1 MPTNYEYDE
10 TSETWPSFVLTG
22 ILMAVGPM
30 TLFQIY
36 QILFGPTDENV
47 NSGNRKELNEEVFT
61 KVNEEYTSDEI
72 KRFRKKFDRN
82 SNKKSKI
89 WSKRNIIIIFGWI
102 LVAVLLQR
110 INSNDAIKGVATKLF
125 DPYEIL
131 GVSTSASDRDIKSA
145 YRKLSVKFHPDKLAK
160 GLTPDEKNVVE
171 EAYVQ
176 ITKAYESLTDE
187 LVRQNYLKYGHPD
200 GPQSTSHGI
209 ALPRF
214 LVDGSASPLLV
225 VCYFVLLGLIL
236 PYFVSRWWARTQS
249 YTKKGIHNVTASNFV
264 SNLVNYKPSEIVT
277 LDLILH
283 WLSFANEFKQFCPG
297 LQPADFEKLLHDH
310 IQRRD
315 SGKLNEIKFRIV
327 AKCHSLLHGLL
338 DIACGFR
345 NLDIAL
351 GAINTFKCIV
361 QAVPLTPN
369 SQILQLPNIDK
380 EHFSN
385 ESKDIHTLGK
395 LFTLEDAKIGE
406 ALGIKDQTK
415 LDETLRVASYIP
427 NLKIIKADF
436 LVPGENQ
443 VTPLSTPYISLK
455 VLVRSAKQP
464 LLPTSLIP
472 EDKLVESQDFES
484 QRDPFAMMSEQPIV
498 PFSFA
503 PFFPTKRRGS
513 WCCLLTSQKDGKIL
527 QTPIIIEKL
536 SYKNLNDDK
545 DFFDKR
551 IKLDLTKDDKFDI
564 NDWEI
569 GTIKIPL
576 GQPAPET
583 VGDFFFRVIVKS
595 TDYFTTDLD
604 ITMNMKVRDL
614 PVVEEEVDIYSEE
627 EEDDYSSDDNESESD
642 DQSDASDYTDI
653 DTDTEAEEDES
664 TE

>member
-10 TSETWPSFVLTG
+10 ASETWPSFVLTG
-22 ILMAVGPM
+22 VLMVVGPM
-30 TLFQIY
+30 TLLQIY
-36 QILFGPTDENV
+36 QILFGSNAEDV
-47 NSGNRKELNEEVFT
+47 GSGDTKEFNEKVLTKLND
-61 KVNEEYTSDEI
+61 EYTSNEI
-72 KRFRKKFDRN
+72 KQFRKKFDKN
-82 SNKKSKI
+82 SSKKSKI
-89 WSKRNIIIIFGWI
+89 WNKRNILIIVGWI

-110 INSNDAIKGVATKLF
+110 INSNDAIKDAAIKLF

-131 GVSTSASDRDIKSA
+131 GISSSASDRDIKSA

-160 GLTPDEKNVVE
+160 GLTTDEKDVME
-171 EAYVQ
+171 ETYVQ

-283 WLSFANEFKQFCPG
+283 WLSFANEFKQFYPD
-297 LQPADFEKLLHDH
+297 LQPEDFEKLLHDH
-310 IQRRD
+310 INRKD
-315 SGKLNEIKFRIV
+315 SGKLNEAKFRIV
-327 AKCHSLLHGLL
+327 AKCHSLLHGLI

-345 NLDIAL
+345 NLEIAL

-369 SQILQLPNIDK
+369 SQILQLPNVDK

-385 ESKDIHTLGK
+385 ESKNVHTLGK
-395 LFTLEDAKIGE
+395 LFTLEDSQIGDV
-406 ALGIKDQTK
+406 LGIKDQAK
-415 LDETLRVASYIP
+415 LSETLRVASHIP

-443 VTPLSTPYISLK
+443 VTPLSTPYICLK

-464 LLPTSLIP
+464 LLPTNLIP

-484 QRDPFAMMSEQPIV
+484 QRDPFAMMSKQPLV

-503 PFFPTKRRGS
+503 PLFPTKRRCN
-513 WCCLLTSQKDGKIL
+513 WCCLVSSQKDGKLL
-527 QTPIIIEKL
+527 QTPIIVEKL

-551 IKLDLTKDDKFDI
+551 IKLDLTKDDKFNI
-564 NDWEI
+564 NDWDI

-614 PVVEEEVDIYSEE
+614 PAVEEQVDIYSEE
-627 EEDDYSSDDNESESD
+627 DDDYSSDEDESGSD
-642 DQSDASDYTDI
+642 DESDASDYTDI

>member
-10 TSETWPSFVLTG
+10 ASETWPSFVLTG
-22 ILMAVGPM
+22 ILMVVGPL
-30 TLFQIY
+30 TLLQIY
-36 QILFGPTDENV
+36 QILFRSNGEEID
-47 NSGNRKELNEEVFT
+47 SGNGKEFNEEVFT
-61 KVNEEYTSDEI
+61 KLNAEYTSDEI
-72 KRFRKKFDRN
+72 KQFRRKFDKN
-82 SNKKSKI
+82 SSKKSKI
-89 WSKRNIIIIFGWI
+89 WNKRNIMIIVGWV
-102 LVAVLLQR
+102 LVALLLQR
-110 INSNDAIKGVATKLF
+110 IHNNDAIKDAATKLF

-131 GVSTSASDRDIKSA
+131 GISTSASDRDIKSA
-145 YRKLSVKFHPDKLAK
+145 YRKLSVKFHPDKVAK
-160 GLTPDEKNVVE
+160 GLTSDEKSVME
-171 EAYVQ
+171 ETYVQ

-187 LVRQNYLKYGHPD
+187 LVRQNFLKYGHPD

-209 ALPRF
+209 ALPKF

-225 VCYFVLLGLIL
+225 VCYFVLLGLIM

-249 YTKKGIHNVTASNFV
+249 YTKKGIHNVTASNFI

-283 WLSFANEFKQFCPG
+283 WLSFANEFKQFCPD
-297 LQPADFEKLLHDH
+297 LEPADCEKLLHDH
-310 IQRRD
+310 INRRD
-315 SGKLNEIKFRIV
+315 SGKRNEAKFRIV

-369 SQILQLPNIDK
+369 SQILQLPNVDK
-380 EHFSN
+380 EHFGS
-385 ESKDIHTLGK
+385 ESKNVHTLGK

-406 ALGIKDQTK
+406 VLGINDQAK
-415 LDETLRVASYIP
+415 LNDTLKVASHIP

-443 VTPLSTPYISLK
+443 VAPSSTPYISLK
-455 VLVRSAKQP
+455 VLIRSAKQP

-472 EDKLVESQDFES
+472 EGKLLEPQDFES
-484 QRDPFAMMSEQPIV
+484 QRDPFAMMTKQPLV
-498 PFSFA
+498 PFSYA

-513 WCCLLTSQKDGKIL
+513 WCCLVSSQKDGKIL
-527 QTPIIIEKL
+527 QTPIVIEKL
-536 SYKNLNDDK
+536 SYKNLSDDK
-545 DFFDKR
+545 NFFDKR
-551 IKLDLTKDDKFDI
+551 IKLDLTKDEKFDI
-564 NDWEI
+564 SEWEI

-604 ITMNMKVRDL
+604 ITMNMKVRDV
-614 PVVEEEVDIYSEE
+614 PVVEEQVDIYSEDD
-627 EEDDYSSDDNESESD
+627 DDYSSDDDESESD
-642 DQSDASDYTDI
+642 DESDASDYTDI
-653 DTDTEAEEDES
+653 DTDTEAEDDES

>member
-10 TSETWPSFVLTG
+10 ASETWPSFILTG
-22 ILMAVGPM
+22 ILMVVGPM
-30 TLFQIY
+30 TLLQIY
-36 QILFGPTDENV
+36 QIFFGANAEDG
-47 NSGNRKELNEEVFT
+47 NSGKSKEFNEEVF
-61 KVNEEYTSDEI
+61 KNLNEEYTSDEI
-72 KRFRKKFDRN
+72 KQFRRKFDKN

-89 WSKRNIIIIFGWI
+89 WSRRNIIIIVGWI
-102 LVAVLLQR
+102 LVAILLQR
-110 INSNDAIKGVATKLF
+110 INSNDVIKDAATKLF

-131 GVSTSASDRDIKSA
+131 GISTSASDRDIKSA

-160 GLTPDEKNVVE
+160 GLTPDEKSVME
-171 EAYVQ
+171 ETYVQ

-214 LVDGSASPLLV
+214 LVDGSVSPLLV
-225 VCYFVLLGLIL
+225 VCYVALLGLIL

-277 LDLILH
+277 TDLILH
-283 WLSFANEFKQFCPG
+283 WLSFAHEFKQFFPD
-297 LQPADFEKLLHDH
+297 LQPTDFEKLLQDH
-310 IQRRD
+310 INRRD
-315 SGKLNEIKFRIV
+315 SGKLNNAKFRIV

-369 SQILQLPNIDK
+369 CQILQLPNVDK
-380 EHFSN
+380 EHFIT
-385 ESKDIHTLGK
+385 KTGDIHTLGK

-406 ALGIKDQTK
+406 VLGIKDQAK
-415 LDETLRVASYIP
+415 LNETLRVASHIP

-443 VTPLSTPYISLK
+443 VTPSSTPYISLK

-464 LLPTSLIP
+464 LIPTSLIP
-472 EDKLVESQDFES
+472 EENLTEPQDFES
-484 QRDPFAMMSEQPIV
+484 QRDPFAMMSKQPLV
-498 PFSFA
+498 PYSFA

-513 WCCLLTSQKDGKIL
+513 WCCLVSSQKDGKIL

-551 IKLDLTKDDKFDI
+551 IKMDLTKHEKFDI

-604 ITMNMKVRDL
+604 ITMNMKVRDS
-614 PVVEEEVDIYSEE
+614 PAVEQVEVYSEE
-627 EEDDYSSDDNESESD
+627 DDEYSTDDDETESD
-642 DQSDASDYTDI
+642 DESDASDYTDI
-653 DTDTEAEEDES
+653 DTDTEAEDDES
-664 TE
+664 PE